1 MRVSIK
7 HTNRVSKWIYL
18 SKYYFLLKGKEQK
31 FKKEKEVYKEQ
42 REGKIF
48 PLIFQHSFL
57 YINRN
62 YRLTV

>member
-1 MRVSIK
+1 MDLFIQILFFVERKRTEIQ
-7 HTNRVSKWIYL
+7 
-18 SKYYFLLKGKEQK
+18 E
-31 FKKEKEVYKEQ
+31 EKEAYKEQ

-57 YINRN
+57 HINRN